1 MYAQPA
7 DDLLDGGWFTTE
19 ELARMLGVDPSTLRR
34 WRTARPRQGPPFIC
48 LSSRV
53 TLYSMH
59 VCGVGWRAVA
69 PIPLGLPD
77 EHRAVA
83 GWRLAVSGY

>member
-1 MYAQPA
+1 MIGSKEMSAMDVQPV

-34 WRTARPRQGPPFIC
+34 WWTTQPRQGPPFIC

-53 TLYSMH
+53 TLYSARD
-59 VCGVGWRAVA
+59 VRRWLTTRRIDPGQAA
-69 PIPLGLPD
+69 
-77 EHRAVA
+77 
-83 GWRLAVSGY
+83 

>member
-1 MYAQPA
+1 MDAQPA

-53 TLYSMH
+53 TLYSARDVRH
-59 VCGVGWRAVA
+59 W
-69 PIPLGLPD
+69 
-77 EHRAVA
+77 
-83 GWRLAVSGY
+83 LATRRIDPGQAA

>member
-1 MYAQPA
+1 MDAQPA

-53 TLYSMH
+53 TLYSAQD
-59 VCGVGWRAVA
+59 VRRWLKRPG
-69 PIPLGLPD
+69 GLILDRPPD
-77 EHRAVA
+77 ERRAGA
-83 GWRLAVSGY
+83 GGSVLVG